1 MQNTKERII
10 DVSLELF
17 SQKGFDAVSVRDICK
32 RVNIK
37 ESSVY
42 YHFKSKQ
49 AILDEIL
56 SRFEEMAGTAMKELE
71 EEVNNTDI
79 ALNEIFFGLMGNR
92 FFEKYLMDEFCNR
105 VLRLLLI
112 EQLGSE
118 DMQGTYD
125 RWIFDEPLV
134 FQERMFS
141 LLVENGKIKNSD
153 SRYLAVKYY
162 GPVYLFAQR
171 WLFSGILSEERK
183 QSFRKDI
190 FRHIQKFFN
199 ELDEE

>member
-1 MQNTKERII
+1 MQDTKERII
-10 DVSLELF
+10 EVSLGLF

-32 RVNIK
+32 GVNIK

-42 YHFKSKQ
+42 YHFKNKQ

-56 SRFEEMAGTAMKELE
+56 SRFTQMASTAIKELE
-71 EEVNNTDI
+71 EEVKNTEI

-92 FFEKYLMDEFCNR
+92 FYEKYLMDEYCNR

-112 EQLGSE
+112 EQLGNE
-118 DMQGTYD
+118 NMQKTYD
-125 RWIFDEPLV
+125 RWIFEEPLA

-153 SRYLAVKYY
+153 VHYLAVKYY

-171 WLFSGILSEERK
+171 WLFCGILSEERK

-190 FRHIQKFFN
+190 FSHIRKFFD